1 MLDTANIIITHQS
14 AEQIARMLAWWQ
26 TSASADSLWLAYGGT
41 LEEFAKIEWP
51 QKFYLESNRI
61 RTQDSQRQRQSYQ
74 EIFQQAVRL
83 GFLEGTRYVHLAEFD
98 QIPLQPALNMLQIR
112 VLKRLRADVLCY
124 RLARI
129 DGTNH
134 AHWLSHAH
142 DPAFGRFL
150 RSISRRPDPNVVLS
164 CMGFGSFWTVEAFR
178 AVAAIHEPFPI
189 YLELWMPT
197 IAHHLGFR
205 VRRIDEPA
213 KYNAIDGDSSPLI
226 DEATAAGMWNI
237 HPVKTRWNATT
248 T

>member
-14 AEQIARMLAWWQ
+14 AQQIEQMLKWWES
-26 TSASADSLWLAYGGT
+26 SASADSIWLAYGGT
-41 LEEFAKIEWP
+41 REEFAKIQWA

-61 RTQDSQRQRQSYQ
+61 RTVDPQRDRQSYQ
-74 EIFQQAVRL
+74 EIFQQAARL
-83 GFLEGTRYVHLAEFD
+83 GFLDGTSYVHLAEFD

-112 VLKRLRADVLCY
+112 VLKRLRADVLGY

-142 DPAFGRFL
+142 D
-150 RSISRRPDPNVVLS
+150 IVLS
-164 CMGFGSFWTVEAFR
+164 CMGFGSFWTTAAFR
-178 AVAAIHEPFPI
+178 AVASINEPFPI

-213 KYNAIDGDSSPLI
+213 KYNATSGDSSPLI
-226 DEATAAGMWNI
+226 DEATAAGMWNV
-237 HPVKTRWNATT
+237 HPVKTRWNTT
-248 T
+248 TT